1 MITFIRRLRHCT
13 SGAALMETA
22 IVFPLIL
29 TLMFGVL
36 DIARAIQDYHTAD
49 KSMRSA
55 ARYLARVPAEGI
67 CGWGWDRAQ
76 NIAMYGTM
84 NPIVENGDIVALPL
98 IRGWNDKTT
107 LTLVRDPACAASP
120 ADPMTITINA
130 DVPIPTPLISAIGMS
145 STINVRVRH
154 EERHIGG

>member
-1 MITFIRRLRHCT
+1 MISFIRRLRDCT

-22 IVFPLIL
+22 IVFPLVL

-36 DIARAIQDYHTAD
+36 DIARAMQDYHTAD

-55 ARYLARVPAEGI
+55 TRYLARVPADAV
-67 CGWGWDRAQ
+67 CGWGWSNAQ
-76 NIAMYGTM
+76 NLAIYGTI
-84 NPIVENGDIVALPL
+84 NPPAGSKPL
-98 IRGWNDKTT
+98 IRDWTSDT
-107 LTLVRDPACAASP
+107 LTLERDPGCTEP
-120 ADPMTITINA
+120 VDDPMTVAIDA
-130 DVPIPTPLISAIGMS
+130 DVPIPTPLISAIGMP